1 MAEIG
6 VDKAAE
12 LIKAAHAILLIG
24 HTDPDGDCLGS
35 LYALKAGLLSQGK
48 IANVYLRK
56 PLPLKYRFLSDELRE
71 STDIPECDLIVALD
85 TPQLKRLDIDDP
97 SQLKSPIL
105 AIDHHPGEHA
115 EFAYAMWDDG
125 KSACAMLI
133 KELLQ
138 KMEIKITP
146 KMAGALYAGIV
157 TDTNSFVN
165 QNTYA
170 DTFQAAGEL
179 TELGAKPDEIAK
191 YVYGSLTPGDISALS
206 YALSTLELYD
216 KDRIAILSLKSE
228 WQKVGNDTDTEL
240 FVNYARSLINTEV
253 AVMLTE
259 TKEGVRV
266 NLRAKNAY
274 DVSAVARKLGGGG
287 HKAAAGIR
295 MNCTLKEAKKLLLEN
310 IKFDD

>member
-1 MAEIG
+1 MAGIG

-71 STDIPECDLIVALD
+71 NTDIPECNLIVALD

-97 SQLKSPIL
+97 LQLKSPIL

-115 EFAYAMWDDG
+115 EFAYALWDDG

-146 KMAGALYAGIV
+146 KMAGALYAGIM

-170 DTFQAAGEL
+170 DTFRAAGEL

-191 YVYGSLTPGDISALS
+191 YVYGSLTPDDISALS

-216 KDRIAILSLKSE
+216 KDRIAVLSLKSE

-274 DVSAVARKLGGGG
+274 DVSAVAKKFGGGG

>member
-1 MAEIG
+1 MAGIG

-48 IANVYLRK
+48 LVSVYLRK
-56 PLPLKYRFLSDELRE
+56 PLPLKYRFLSDELGE
-71 STDIPECDLIVALD
+71 NTDIPECDLIVALD

-97 SQLKSPIL
+97 SQLKSPLL

-115 EFAYAMWDDG
+115 EFAYALWDDG

-146 KMAGALYAGIV
+146 KMAGALYAGIM

-170 DTFQAAGEL
+170 DTFRAAGEL

-191 YVYGSLTPGDISALS
+191 YVYGSLTPADISALS

-216 KDRIAILSLKSE
+216 KDRIAVLSLKSE

>member
-1 MAEIG
+1 MTKIG

-12 LIKAAHAILLIG
+12 LIRSANAILLVG

-35 LYALKAGLLSQGK
+35 LYALKAGIRSLGK
-48 IANVYLRK
+48 KASVYLKK
-56 PLPLKYRFLSDELRE
+56 PLPLKYRFLSDELE
-71 STDIPECDLIVALD
+71 ENTDIPECDLIVALD

-97 SQLKSPIL
+97 AKLTSPIL
-105 AIDHHPGEHA
+105 AIDHHPGEHT
-115 EFAYAMWDDG
+115 EFAYALWDDG

-133 KELLQ
+133 KALLQ
-138 KMEIKITP
+138 VMAITITP

-216 KDRIAILSLKSE
+216 KDRIAVMSLKRE
-228 WQKVGNDTDTEL
+228 WQNEGNDTDTEL
-240 FVNYARSLINTEV
+240 FVNYARSLVNTEV
-253 AVMLTE
+253 AIMLTE

-295 MNCTLKEAKKLLLEN
+295 MNCPLEEAKKLLLEN

>member
-1 MAEIG
+1 MAGIG

-71 STDIPECDLIVALD
+71 NVDIPECDLIVALD

-97 SQLKSPIL
+97 SQLKSPLL

-115 EFAYAMWDDG
+115 EFAYALWDDG

-146 KMAGALYAGIV
+146 KMAGALYAGIM

-170 DTFQAAGEL
+170 DTFRAAGEL

-191 YVYGSLTPGDISALS
+191 YVYGSLTPDDISALS

-216 KDRIAILSLKSE
+216 KDRIALMSLKSE

>member
-1 MAEIG
+1 MAGIG

-12 LIKAAHAILLIG
+12 LIKAAKVILLIG

-56 PLPLKYRFLSDELRE
+56 PLPLKYRFLSDELE
-71 STDIPECDLIVALD
+71 ENTVIPECDLIIALD

-97 SQLKSPIL
+97 ARLKSPIL
-105 AIDHHPGEHA
+105 AIDHHPGDHA
-115 EFAYAMWDDG
+115 EFAYALWDDG

-138 KMEIKITP
+138 KMAIKITP

-216 KDRIAILSLKSE
+216 NDRIAILSLKSE

-253 AVMLTE
+253 AIMLTE

-274 DVSAVARKLGGGG
+274 DVSAVAKLLGGGG